1 MKLGLNLSFAVKRW
15 QEPDILAKMVR
26 EDFGITCVQLSW
38 DQINPWWPAAE
49 RDRLAEKF
57 ADAFRKEGITITST
71 FGGLASYSYGQLL
84 SPTEDERK
92 ISLDFLKRAVDMS
105 VNMGVDTIGTPVG
118 GMSNKAAYDAVS
130 RRTCWQSAVQGIMSL
145 AEYGSLQGLKEILIE
160 ATPLET
166 EFPST
171 PEESV
176 RLMKD
181 LEDSAVPVRL
191 LVDWGHA
198 LYKPLLKE
206 KADMELWLG
215 TCRNFISA
223 IHLQQTDGML
233 DRHWGF
239 SKEGL
244 VNADYIKKVA
254 AKTGTEDII
263 QYLEVVPPFEVF
275 DADVYKEIQTSVKI
289 LKTVFE

>member
-38 DQINPWWPAAE
+38 DQINPWWPDAA
-49 RDRLAEKF
+49 RDRLAEKS
-57 ADAFRKEGITITST
+57 AYAFRKEGITITST

-84 SPTEDERK
+84 SASEDERR

-105 VNMGVDTIGTPVG
+105 VRMGVDTIGTPVG
-118 GMSNKAAYDAVS
+118 GMSNKDAYDPVS
-130 RRTCWQSAVQGIMSL
+130 RQKCWQYAVDGIMSL
-145 AEYGSLQGLKEILIE
+145 AAYGAQQGLKEILIE

-171 PEESV
+171 PDESV

-181 LEDSAVPVRL
+181 LEGSAVPVRL

-198 LYKPLLKE
+198 LYQPLLKE
-206 KADMELWLG
+206 KADMELWLK
-215 TCRNFISA
+215 TCRDFIGA
-223 IHLQQTDGML
+223 IHLQQTDGKL

-239 SKEGL
+239 SQEGL
-244 VNADYIKKVA
+244 VTPGYIKTLA
-254 AKTGTEDII
+254 EKTGTEDII
-263 QYLEVVPPFEVF
+263 QYLEVVPPFEAF
-275 DADVYKEIQTSVKI
+275 DADVYREIQTSVTI
-289 LKTVFE
+289 LKTVFA